1 MVSVSS
7 RGVRRV
13 RSWRPCWTTGRA
25 TTSSSAHALGA
36 FVRSSMREIISVHV
50 GGAGNKIGARFFAEL
65 CAEHGVTPSGRVS
78 SRDDAFGF
86 ASTSEGAGAGA
97 GERVEGAGARQ
108 RHRGAFPDVL
118 DDPHAAA
125 SRVADRALEVYF
137 HAGKRG
143 RVVPRAVLCDL
154 DPRAVDGV
162 RASPLGGLFRP
173 DAVVVD
179 RGDATTGGNWAAG
192 YHRGGAN
199 LVDRVMDAVRRE
211 AEEADAVQ
219 GFSLVHALGG
229 GAGSG
234 LGTLLLE
241 RLCDEYAD
249 RMIVSFPVFP
259 SVAASDAVLE
269 TFNAAMCVPRLADR
283 CDVVFLSDNGALRRA
298 CDRDANRRH
307 ERTTLLRLAVPPP
320 EASMDDLNRALAT
333 AMAGATAT
341 FRFPGRLNAS
351 LRKLAVNLAP
361 FPRVHFASPSHAP
374 LLAVDEYVPG
384 TVRHLVK
391 EAFAPHSRVADVDPA
406 NGVTLTA
413 TAVFRG
419 VDVPAT
425 HAEREIRRR
434 RDASRRSVAWIPDN
448 VQCAVCDAPPVSPVG
463 ADASCTVLTNT
474 TAVRGVFRRLAAHAA
489 AMVSRG
495 AFVHWYRAEG
505 MEDEQLE
512 EALGTLAE
520 LDAEYQQYE
529 GVDVGGEA
537 AWGADDVE
545 DAEDAEDASAEDGDE
560 ISPGGASGYEED
572 REDKEGRESAA
583 ASA

>member
-1 MVSVSS
+1 
-7 RGVRRV
+7 
-13 RSWRPCWTTGRA
+13 
-25 TTSSSAHALGA
+25 
-36 FVRSSMREIISVHV
+36 MREIISVHV

-65 CAEHGVTPSGRVS
+65 CAEHGVAPSGRLT
-78 SRDDAFGF
+78 SREDAFGF

-97 GERVEGAGARQ
+97 GERVEGAAARQ
-108 RHRGAFPDVL
+108 RHRGAFPGVL

-125 SRVADRALEVYF
+125 SRVADRAHEVYF
-137 HAGKRG
+137 HEGKRG

-162 RASPLGGLFRP
+162 RASLLGGLFRP

-259 SVAASDAVLE
+259 SAAASDAVLE
-269 TFNAAMCVPRLADR
+269 TFNAAMCVPRLTDR
-283 CDVVFLSDNGALRRA
+283 CDVVFLADNGALRRA

-341 FRFPGRLNAS
+341 LRFPGRLNAS

-361 FPRVHFASPSHAP
+361 FPRLHFASPSHAP

-391 EAFAPHSRVADVDPA
+391 EAFAPYNRIADVDPA
-406 NGVTLTA
+406 DGVTLTA

-495 AFVHWYRAEG
+495 AYVHWYRAEG

-512 EALGTLAE
+512 EALGMLAE

-529 GVDVGGEA
+529 GVDDGGEA
-537 AWGADDVE
+537 AWGE
-545 DAEDAEDASAEDGDE
+545 DEAEDAEDASAEDGDE